1 MDKWNTRQ
9 TLLMRAKDPNDQV
22 AWEEFVSYYRDFLK
36 VVIYKINP
44 STSLSEDFLQ
54 AVLLEIWRSLPR
66 FEVDKE
72 RAKFRTWLSILVRNT
87 VLNQIKKELKQNKIR
102 KELEP
107 QAEPDQAEL
116 DQMVQ
121 KEWELHISRLA
132 LDNISQRFTGKA
144 MDVFKLSLKGKSIE
158 DICAELDITP
168 ESAYTLKN
176 RVKKYLV
183 REIKRLRT
191 ELEQ

>member
-1 MDKWNTRQ
+1 MDNWHTRQ
-9 TLLMRAKDPNDQV
+9 TLLMRAKNPDDQV
-22 AWEEFVSYYRDFLK
+22 AWEEFVSYYKSFLK

-66 FEVDKE
+66 FEVDAE
-72 RAKFRTWLSILVRNT
+72 RAKFRTWLSTLVRNT
-87 VLNQIKKELKQNKIR
+87 VLNQIKKEQKQNKIR
-102 KELEP
+102 QELEP
-107 QAEPDQAEL
+107 QVDPNQAEL

-132 LDNISQRFTGKA
+132 LENISQRFTGKA
-144 MDVFKLSLKGKSIE
+144 MDVFKLSLKGKSI
-158 DICAELDITP
+158 DAICSELSITP

>member
-1 MDKWNTRQ
+1 MDNWHTRQ
-9 TLLMRAKDPNDQV
+9 TLLMRAKNPDDQG
-22 AWEEFVSYYRDFLK
+22 AWEEFVSYYKNFLK

-66 FEVDKE
+66 FEVDAE
-72 RAKFRTWLSILVRNT
+72 RAKFRTWLSVLVRNT
-87 VLNQIKKELKQNKIR
+87 VLNQIKKEQKQNKIR
-102 KELEP
+102 QELEP
-107 QAEPDQAEL
+107 QVEPNQAEL

-132 LDNISQRFTGKA
+132 LENISQRFTGKA
-144 MDVFKLSLKGKSIE
+144 MDVFKLSLKGNTI
-158 DICAELDITP
+158 DQICDELKITP

>member
-1 MDKWNTRQ
+1 MDNWNTRQ
-9 TLLMRAKDPNDQV
+9 TLLMRAKNPDDQA
-22 AWEEFVSYYRDFLK
+22 AWEEFVAYYKGFLK

-44 STSLSEDFLQ
+44 STALSEDFLQ
-54 AVLLEIWRSLPR
+54 SVLLEIWRSLPR
-66 FEVDKE
+66 FEVDVE
-72 RAKFRTWLSILVRNT
+72 RAKFRTWLSVLVRNT
-87 VLNQIKKELKQNKIR
+87 VLNQIKKEQKQNKIR

-107 QAEPDQAEL
+107 HIQPSEPEL

-121 KEWELHISRLA
+121 REWELHISRLA
-132 LDNISQRFTGKA
+132 LENISKRFTGKA
-144 MDVFKLSLKGKSIE
+144 MEVFNMSLQGQTIGSI
-158 DICAELDITP
+158 CSELELTP

-183 REIKRLRT
+183 REIKRLRS

>member
-1 MDKWNTRQ
+1 MDNWHTRQ
-9 TLLMRAKDPNDQV
+9 TLLMRAKNPDDQV
-22 AWEEFVSYYRDFLK
+22 AWEEFVSYYKNFLK

-66 FEVDKE
+66 FEVDAE
-72 RAKFRTWLSILVRNT
+72 RAKFRTWLSVLVRNT
-87 VLNQIKKELKQNKIR
+87 VLNQIKKEQKQNKIR
-102 KELEP
+102 QELEP
-107 QAEPDQAEL
+107 QVEPNQAEL

-132 LDNISQRFTGKA
+132 LENISQRFTGKA
-144 MDVFKLSLKGKSIE
+144 MDVFKLSLKGNTI
-158 DICAELDITP
+158 DQICNELKITP

>member
-9 TLLMRAKDPNDQV
+9 TLLMRAKDPNDQA
-22 AWEEFVSYYRDFLK
+22 AWEEFVLFYRDFLK
-36 VVIYKINP
+36 IVIYKIN
-44 STSLSEDFLQ
+44 STHSFSEDFLQ
-54 AVLLEIWRSLPR
+54 AVLLEVWRSLPR
-66 FEVDKE
+66 FEPDAE
-72 RAKFRTWLSILVRNT
+72 RAKFRTWLSTLVRNT

-102 KELEP
+102 QEMI
-107 QAEPDQAEL
+107 PDAQPSVPEL

-121 KEWELHISRLA
+121 REWELHISRLA
-132 LDNISQRFTGKA
+132 LENISQRFTGKA
-144 MDVFKLSLKGKSIE
+144 MDVFNLSLKGKSV
-158 DICAELDITP
+158 DKICAELNITP